1 MAITKEVLDELLK
14 EYKGPEDLTGPEGLL
29 KQLTK
34 ALIERAMDAEITTH
48 LGYEKHDQSEKDTT
62 NRRNVYRAHGQKLP
76 EVCALQGPQSRSSRS
91 EGSICFAL

>member
-62 NRRNVYRAHGQKLP
+62 NRRNGRTKKTVRSD
-76 EVCALQGPQSRSSRS
+76 QGPLEIEDRKSVV
-91 EGSICFAL
+91 